1 MTPTHSLDSLS
12 TFIVNVRNMDNLD
25 SQIKQKEGLLTN
37 LEQLEEIYETLGN
50 EVMLDKTTEQ
60 YNQTELETLVLKLK
74 RNELERKLLMFQL
87 NSLLEN

>member
-12 TFIVNVRNMDNLD
+12 TFIVNVRKMDDLD
-25 SQIKQKEGLLTN
+25 NQIKQKEGLLTN

-50 EVMLDKTTEQ
+50 EAMLDKTTEQ

>member
-50 EVMLDKTTEQ
+50 EAMLDKVTEQ

>member
-12 TFIVNVRNMDNLD
+12 TFIMNVRKMDDLD
-25 SQIKQKEGLLTN
+25 NQIKQKEGLLTN

-50 EVMLDKTTEQ
+50 EAMLDKTTEQ

>member
-12 TFIVNVRNMDNLD
+12 TFIVNVRKMDDLD
-25 SQIKQKEGLLTN
+25 NQIKQREGLLTN

-50 EVMLDKTTEQ
+50 EAMLDKVTEQ

>member
-12 TFIVNVRNMDNLD
+12 TFIVNVRKMDDLD
-25 SQIKQKEGLLTN
+25 SQIKQREGLLTN

-50 EVMLDKTTEQ
+50 EAMLDKTTEQ

>member
-12 TFIVNVRNMDNLD
+12 TFIVNVRNMDDLD
-25 SQIKQKEGLLTN
+25 SQIKQREGLLTN

-50 EVMLDKTTEQ
+50 EAMLDKVTEQ

-74 RNELERKLLMFQL
+74 RNELERKLLVFQL

>member
-12 TFIVNVRNMDNLD
+12 TFIVNVRKMDDLD

-37 LEQLEEIYETLGN
+37 LEQLEEIYESVGN

-60 YNQTELETLVLKLK
+60 YNQIELETLVLKLK

>member
-12 TFIVNVRNMDNLD
+12 TFIVNVRKMDDLD
-25 SQIKQKEGLLTN
+25 SQIKQREGLLTN

-50 EVMLDKTTEQ
+50 EAMLDKVTEQ

>member
-1 MTPTHSLDSLS
+1 MLTT
-12 TFIVNVRNMDNLD
+12 N

-37 LEQLEEIYETLGN
+37 LEQLEEIYEELGN
-50 EVMLDKTTEQ
+50 EAMLDKVTEQ
-60 YNQTELETLVLKLK
+60 YNQTELDTLVLKLK

>member
-12 TFIVNVRNMDNLD
+12 TFIVNVRKMDDLD

-50 EVMLDKTTEQ
+50 EAMLDKVTEQ